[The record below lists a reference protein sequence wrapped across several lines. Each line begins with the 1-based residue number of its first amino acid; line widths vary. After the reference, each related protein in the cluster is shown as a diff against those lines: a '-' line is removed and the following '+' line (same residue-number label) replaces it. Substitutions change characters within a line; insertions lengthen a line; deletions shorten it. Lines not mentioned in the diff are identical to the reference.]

1 MNIQLTS
8 LNIASIKVSIENSPK
23 SCIFR
28 KKLMLRAFIFI
39 CIFSSVFSLKAQT
52 QYLNELQTDTILAND
67 NDIFFTLPYDI
78 ADENS
83 ANRYFTDAN
92 YQYQSG
98 NLVYAANLMK
108 KAIRKQPNR
117 YEYYQ
122 LQAFILMDLGDHKN
136 SVKHAE
142 RAVQLHEDDWKLLY
156 CLGLTKYAAKDF
168 LGANIEYS
176 RALELAPGQ
185 YLLYEG
191 RAHTKSELDDPL
203 GALNDFDL
211 AIMIKPTYI
220 KAYIGRG
227 QVNYKIGKYKEAVSD
242 FTSVLLREPSN
253 ANALYYR
260 GISRKMLGDV
270 VNACSDFEKSSKL
283 GKTEAYKELKNTCS
297 K

>member
-1 MNIQLTS
+1 M
-8 LNIASIKVSIENSPK
+8 
-23 SCIFR
+23 F
-28 KKLMLRAFIFI
+28 RAFIIFCI
-39 CIFSSVFSLKAQT
+39 CSFAFSLQAQT
-52 QYLNELQTDTILAND
+52 QYLSDIKTDTILAND
-67 NDIFFTLPYDI
+67 REIFFTLPYDI

-83 ANRYFTDAN
+83 ANRFFSDAN
-92 YQYQSG
+92 YQYQTG

-108 KAIRKQPNR
+108 KAIKKQPNR

-142 RAVQLHEDDWKLLY
+142 RAVLLHPGDWKMLY
-156 CLGLTKYAAKDF
+156 CLALTKYAAKDF

-191 RAHTKSELDDPL
+191 RAHTKTELNDPL
-203 GALNDFDL
+203 GALSDFDL
-211 AIMIKPTYI
+211 AVMIKPTYI
-220 KAYIGRG
+220 KAYQGRG
-227 QVNYKIGKYKEAVSD
+227 QVNFKLGKYREAVAD

-253 ANALYYR
+253 ANALYLR
-260 GISRKMLGDV
+260 GISRKMLGDMI
-270 VNACSDFEKSSKL
+270 NACSDFEKSSKL